1 LNFSVDLNN
10 KKGYINNMK
19 NKEIRFWWNENLYND
34 YILGNEGNVE
44 FKGKGELNE
53 EMWKEIRKK
62 VGLLKSFK
70 LKDFG
75 LELNGEGWEML
86 SNNDWYLLVVD
97 EGCDVMKCV
106 KEYGNK
112 VWE

>member
-1 LNFSVDLNN
+1 MNFSVDLNN
-10 KKGYINNMK
+10 KKGYINKMK
-19 NKEIRFWWNENLYND
+19 NKEIRFWWFENLYED
-34 YILGNEGNVE
+34 YILGNEGKVE

-70 LKDFG
+70 LSSFG
-75 LELNGEGWEML
+75 LDLKGEGWEML
-86 SNNDWYLLVVD
+86 SSDDWYLLIVN
-97 EGCDVMKCV
+97 EGCDVLKCV

-112 VWE
+112 MWE